1 MNNSRNDEQPPDV
14 ALTDETTGKKDPRW
28 RTESFK
34 GIPRSYNAPSSPIPH
49 LVSFIKRLPY
59 SAEIDKVL
67 KQVALGV
74 ESFEEVFEKVQQ
86 AVASGNSTQ
95 RDKLEADLK
104 KEIKKLQRSRDQ
116 IKAWI
121 SSSEVK
127 DKKPLTDNRRLIE
140 TQMEKFKACEK
151 ELKTK
156 AFSKEGLSAV
166 TKMDPLERARIE
178 LADDLRIKIETLET
192 QIDAFEFEIE
202 KIKNGMGKKKD
213 AAKTEKV
220 AKLEHSRE
228 RHKHHI
234 KMLEIVL
241 RMLENGDIEMDPV
254 KALKEDIAYYVDSN
268 QEPDFEED
276 IGIYDDLDLN
286 DAEAYGINAEDAESE
301 NSDNDLPKPKEVKV
315 AEDPKKKEAHAPSP
329 SKSAGIKVVPAKP
342 PSKEDSKPGAK
353 VAPAKPTPPVRTGS
367 TVNTDSSSVVTPIIA
382 QSTIRYAAAAA
393 SHTSPGPGSNI
404 QGPVSAPPAP
414 ATPIVASAVAVK
426 KSDIPAAVLIA
437 AAAQQSAL
445 QNTIRNQQG
454 IEPPTSTSNTQQSST
469 IAVAPSVAKT
479 PVAPAVLT

>member
-1 MNNSRNDEQPPDV
+1 MANRKLQGERPP
-14 ALTDETTGKKDPRW
+14 AMTLKPR
-28 RTESFK
+28 EF
-34 GIPRSYNAPSSPIPH
+34 PAPIT
-49 LVSFIKRLPY
+49 LP
-59 SAEIDKVL
+59 EIDKVL

-140 TQMEKFKACEK
+140 TVSPILQMEKFKACEK

-342 PSKEDSKPGAK
+342 PSKEDC
-353 VAPAKPTPPVRTGS
+353 
-367 TVNTDSSSVVTPIIA
+367 
-382 QSTIRYAAAAA
+382 
-393 SHTSPGPGSNI
+393 
-404 QGPVSAPPAP
+404 
-414 ATPIVASAVAVK
+414 
-426 KSDIPAAVLIA
+426 
-437 AAAQQSAL
+437 
-445 QNTIRNQQG
+445 
-454 IEPPTSTSNTQQSST
+454 E
-469 IAVAPSVAKT
+469 
-479 PVAPAVLT
+479 